1 MSQNPR
7 SSFAAGLT
15 SLATLITIGLAS
27 VPAALAQAW
36 PARHVTMV
44 VPFAAGSAS
53 DGLGRLLA
61 ARMSEILGQ
70 QVIVENVG
78 GAGGMV
84 GTARVARAE
93 PDGYQFVLGGTDTL
107 AQNQTLYR
115 TPQYNAL
122 TDFAPVSLVG
132 DQALMLVIRKD
143 LPVNNLKEMTAYAKA
158 NFSKMQYASSGLGS
172 ASHLTCAQLTKWMD
186 AEVVHVSYRG
196 SGPAL
201 QDMIAGRIDY
211 FCSLAASAMPHI
223 DSKALR
229 TVAVMSKAKS
239 PFVPDVATA
248 QEQGLADM
256 DSYFWSMA
264 AFPKGTPKEIV
275 DKLALV
281 IDQTL
286 DTPVIQERLKTIA
299 VVPPPKDKRTPAAA
313 QKFIEDEVAKWAT
326 IIKASGIVLN

>member
-1 MSQNPR
+1 MSHNR
-7 SSFAAGLT
+7 ISTLAAGLT
-15 SLATLITIGLAS
+15 ALATMAMAAA
-27 VPAALAQAW
+27 PPALAQAW
-36 PARHVTMV
+36 PSRHVTMV

-84 GTARVARAE
+84 GVARVARSE

-122 TDFAPVSLVG
+122 TDFVPVALVG

-143 LPVNNLKEMTAYAKA
+143 LPVNDLKEMTAYAKA
-158 NFSKMQYASSGLGS
+158 NFAKMQFASSGLGS

-186 AEVVHVSYRG
+186 ADVVHVSYRG

-223 DSKALR
+223 DSKVLR
-229 TVAVMSKAKS
+229 TIAVMSKTKS
-239 PFVPDVATA
+239 PFVPDVKTA
-248 QEQGLADM
+248 QEQGLPDM

-264 AFPKGTPKEIV
+264 AYPKGTPREFV
-275 DKLALV
+275 TKLAQV

-299 VVPPPKDKRTPAAA
+299 VVPQPKDKRSPEYA
-313 QKFIEDEVAKWAT
+313 QKFVEAEVAKWAT